1 MKFNKA
7 KENYLMR
14 NIEISRPRFEDIE
27 LINEFFEI
35 VLRDTFEKNGIA
47 DLVNL
52 IEEEIKDKRRC
63 LNQDMESNGKDRYFL
78 IAKEDDN
85 IVGSIEYGPSNDL
98 IISCT
103 NGKLK
108 KLVEIGT
115 VFVHPDYQNKGIGS
129 RMLNLIF
136 IELEK
141 NEIREFCLDSGYK
154 SAQKTWT
161 KKFGNPEYYLKD
173 YWEKDADHMVWRIRV
188 EDVIK

>member
-7 KENYLMR
+7 KENYHMR

-52 IEEEIKDKRRC
+52 IGEEIKDKRRC
-63 LNQDMESNGKDRYFL
+63 LNQDIESEGNNRYFL
-78 IAKEDDN
+78 IAKDDDN

-103 NGKLK
+103 NGKFK
-108 KLVEIGT
+108 SLVEIGT
-115 VFVHPDYQNKGIGS
+115 VFVHPAYQNNGIGN

-136 IELEK
+136 KGLEK
-141 NEIREFCLDSGYK
+141 TGIKEFCLDSGYK

-161 KKFGNPEYYLKD
+161 NKFGNPEYYLKD
-173 YWEKDADHMVWRIRV
+173 YWEKDVDHMVWIISV

>member
-1 MKFNKA
+1 
-7 KENYLMR
+7 MR
-14 NIEISRPRFEDIE
+14 NIEISRPRFSDNG

-35 VLRDTFEKNGIA
+35 VLRDTFEKNGIP
-47 DLVNL
+47 DLVIL
-52 IEEEIKDKRRC
+52 IAEEIKDKRRC
-63 LNQDMESNGKDRYFL
+63 LNQDIESGGKNRYFL

-85 IVGSIEYGPSNDL
+85 IVGSIEYGASNDL

-108 KLVEIGT
+108 SLVEIGT
-115 VFVHPDYQNKGIGS
+115 VFVHPAYQNKGIGS

-136 IELEK
+136 IELKK
-141 NEIREFCLDSGYK
+141 NGIKEFCLDIGYK

-161 KKFGNPEYYLKD
+161 NKFGNPEYYLKD
-173 YWEKDADHMVWRIRV
+173 YWGEDADHMVWRISV